1 MPEPRA
7 TFGRVVGLGL
17 AAGALAAVAGSQP
30 WMVDAEADGPTPDPL
45 GLVAD
50 AGEMPLGLAL
60 ALALL
65 ACWGVL
71 LVTRG
76 KVRRVVA
83 GLALL
88 AALGLTATV
97 VVAYFTLPDQ
107 VLAAQMEASLPR
119 DDVFGSKISVW
130 YLAAALGAVLSVVTT
145 ALAVRWAGHWPEMG
159 RRYDAPGAARGSA
172 TPAEEPS
179 SLDLWKSIDEGRDP
193 TVGPG

>member
-1 MPEPRA
+1 MPEPRR
-7 TFGRVVGLGL
+7 TFGPVVGLGL
-17 AAGALAAVAGSQP
+17 ASGTLAAVAGTKP
-30 WMVDAEADGPTPDPL
+30 WVVGADGSAPDPL

-60 ALALL
+60 ALVLL

-76 KVRRVVA
+76 VVRRVVA

-88 AALGLTATV
+88 AALGLAVTV
-97 VVAYFTLPDQ
+97 GVAFSTLPEQ
-107 VLAAQMEASLPR
+107 VTVAQMDGALPR
-119 DDVFGSKISVW
+119 DEVGTTISGW
-130 YLAAALGAVLSVVTT
+130 YLAAVVGAVLSLAST
-145 ALAVRWAGHWPEMG
+145 ALAVWWAPAWPEMG
-159 RRYDAPGAARGSA
+159 RRYDAPGATRDSA
-172 TPAEEPS
+172 SPAEEPS